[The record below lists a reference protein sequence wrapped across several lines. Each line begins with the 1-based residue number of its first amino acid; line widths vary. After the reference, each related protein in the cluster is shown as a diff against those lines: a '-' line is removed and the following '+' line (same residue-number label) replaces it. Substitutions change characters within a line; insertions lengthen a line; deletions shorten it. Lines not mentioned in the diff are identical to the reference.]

1 MDLDLKDKVAIIT
14 GGSDGIGRA
23 TAYKLS
29 SEGVSVTICAR
40 GTDKLNRAAEEI
52 RVATGNPVLAVSADV
67 RSDDDVKNV
76 VDLTLKTFGAIDI
89 LFNNAGSSHA
99 QAFLDVSDDIWHED
113 LDVKLFGAVRFCRAV
128 VPHLRQRGGGRIVNV
143 TTGGGKAPVA
153 KALPTSV
160 SRAAGI
166 NFSKSLAHEY
176 AAEGILVNS
185 ICIGLIKSAFW
196 VERHAR
202 EAPEIALASWYAE
215 VGRGVPVGRLGEPE
229 DVADLVAF
237 LVSPRAS
244 FITGAC
250 INIDGGASPVT

>member
-29 SEGVSVTICAR
+29 SEGVSVTVCAR

-128 VPHLRQRGGGRIVNV
+128 IPHLRQRGGGRIVNV
-143 TTGGGKAPVA
+143 TTGGESTADIRQ
-153 KALPTSV
+153 
-160 SRAAGI
+160 SRRG
-166 NFSKSLAHEY
+166 NQLLE
-176 AAEGILVNS
+176 EP
-185 ICIGLIKSAFW
+185 
-196 VERHAR
+196 RAR
-202 EAPEIALASWYAE
+202 VRSRRY
-215 VGRGVPVGRLGEPE
+215 LGELYLHWSHQE
-229 DVADLVAF
+229 RVL
-237 LVSPRAS
+237 
-244 FITGAC
+244 G
-250 INIDGGASPVT
+250 